1 MLRFLGLRL
10 LRLLGTLFVV
20 SLLTFMLTLA
30 LPGSPIDAILG
41 PQGQRT
47 PEIIAQLT
55 EEFSLDKPWY
65 QRYWYWL
72 GDVVQ
77 GDLGK
82 SYITDQQ
89 VSEIISTRLPV
100 TAELALLAIVMAL
113 VVALPV
119 GILGAYRANGTFDRM
134 TSAVSQFFLSL
145 PSFIAGIFFLA
156 FFAVRWGWF
165 PAAGAWVK
173 PTDSLVQNLRVAFL
187 PALALSLT
195 QMAIFARI
203 VRSDMISTLQE
214 NFILSA
220 KAKGLS
226 DRYILLRHAL
236 RPSSLSL
243 LTVVA
248 INTGA
253 LLGGTVV
260 MEFLF
265 GIPGIGGRLLN
276 AIFQRDIIVIQG
288 IVMVVA
294 TIYVVL
300 NALVD
305 VLYAIVDP
313 RIRKA

>member
-1 MLRFLGLRL
+1 MLRFLALRT

-20 SLLTFMLTLA
+20 SLLTFGLTLA

-47 PEIIAQLT
+47 PEIIARLT

-65 QRYWYWL
+65 VRYWDWL
-72 GDVVQ
+72 GNVLQ
-77 GDLGK
+77 GDLGR
-82 SYITDQQ
+82 SYISDQE
-89 VSEIISTRLPV
+89 VTEIILDRLPV
-100 TAELALLAIVMAL
+100 TAELAIMAILMAL
-113 VVALPV
+113 IVAVPA
-119 GILGAYRANGTFDRM
+119 GIYGAYRANGTGDKIS
-134 TSAVSQFFLSL
+134 SAIFQVFLSL
-145 PSFIAGIFFLA
+145 PSFIAGILFIAVL
-156 FFAVRWGWF
+156 AVRLGWF
-165 PAAGAWVK
+165 PAGTWNRISTEGVWA
-173 PTDSLVQNLRVAFL
+173 NLQTAFL

-203 VRSDMISTLQE
+203 LRSDMIATLQE
-214 NFILSA
+214 NYILSA
-220 KAKGLS
+220 RAKGLR
-226 DRYILLRHAL
+226 DRYILIRHAL

-265 GIPGIGGRLLN
+265 AIPGLGGRLLN
-276 AIFQRDIIVIQG
+276 AIFQRDVIVIQG

-313 RIRKA
+313 RIRK